1 MDEKSIQR
9 LSRDECIEKL
19 KEIGQ
24 HGPGTLEE
32 MKMKLRKFFL
42 YPKLYQHLKLKAQ
55 RQYKFECSLD
65 PSEVPG
71 IKAKW
76 SSDEKFYPFV
86 DNSTFNKY
94 CSFKHQ
100 GNKGQQEKVIRMLQS
115 RKIVTVKTIHEQ
127 SGIFVRAM
135 IKKSYGT
142 TIRPAVVLFQNSLP
156 QKATCSCPV
165 GLSGLCC
172 HILALLLFL
181 KHYTDTNEKIL
192 ELTCTEQLQK
202 WHRRS
207 KKGSIPMVPLKQ
219 LKPKSAGMKIKQ
231 NKVDICPADPQ
242 NSYFKRDVSKI
253 ILKLKEKLKKEKPVE
268 PHIHSV
274 LINSKIG
281 KMSSVGLQLNYNLL
295 YVLQRL

>member
-9 LSRDECIEKL
+9 LSGDDCIQKL
-19 KEIGQ
+19 KEIGE

-32 MKMKLRKFFL
+32 MKMKLRKFSL
-42 YPKLYQHLKLKAQ
+42 YPKLYQRLKLKAQ

-65 PSEVPG
+65 PSQVLG
-71 IKAKW
+71 IKVKQ

-100 GNKGQQEKVIRMLQS
+100 GNKEQQEKAIRMLQN
-115 RKIVTVKTIHEQ
+115 RKIVTAKTIHQQ
-127 SGIFVRAM
+127 SGIFVRTM
-135 IKKSYGT
+135 IKKPYGT

-181 KHYTDTNEKIL
+181 KHDTDINEKIFR
-192 ELTCTEQLQK
+192 TDMHRTITE
-202 WHRRS
+202 
-207 KKGSIPMVPLKQ
+207 MALK
-219 LKPKSAGMKIKQ
+219 I
-231 NKVDICPADPQ
+231 
-242 NSYFKRDVSKI
+242 
-253 ILKLKEKLKKEKPVE
+253 
-268 PHIHSV
+268 
-274 LINSKIG
+274 
-281 KMSSVGLQLNYNLL
+281 
-295 YVLQRL
+295 

>member
-1 MDEKSIQR
+1 
-9 LSRDECIEKL
+9 
-19 KEIGQ
+19 
-24 HGPGTLEE
+24 
-32 MKMKLRKFFL
+32 
-42 YPKLYQHLKLKAQ
+42 
-55 RQYKFECSLD
+55 
-65 PSEVPG
+65 
-71 IKAKW
+71 
-76 SSDEKFYPFV
+76 
-86 DNSTFNKY
+86 
-94 CSFKHQ
+94 
-100 GNKGQQEKVIRMLQS
+100 MLQS

-219 LKPKSAGMKIKQ
+219 LKPKSAGMEIIQ
-231 NKVDICPADPQ
+231 NKVDICAADPQ
-242 NSYFKRDVSKI
+242 NSYFKRDVPNI
-253 ILKLKEKLKKEKPVE
+253 ILNLKEKLKKEKPVE
-268 PHIHSV
+268 
-274 LINSKIG
+274 
-281 KMSSVGLQLNYNLL
+281 
-295 YVLQRL
+295 